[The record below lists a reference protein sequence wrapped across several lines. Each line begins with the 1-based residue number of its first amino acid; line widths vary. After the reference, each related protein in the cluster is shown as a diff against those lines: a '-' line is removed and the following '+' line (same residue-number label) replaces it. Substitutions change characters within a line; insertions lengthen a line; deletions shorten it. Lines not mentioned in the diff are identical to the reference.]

1 MTKGNLSTCDGPGLT
16 GSGAEA
22 APTACGLRR
31 ALAPSVPAIVFISC
45 FLFVLSTGPSYMF
58 GDGDT
63 GWHLATGRRIVTS
76 GELPR
81 ADSYSWSAAGTPWV
95 AFEWLTDVVYYQ
107 LYQWRGYLALLV
119 LDAASIALAYS
130 LVAQAALT
138 AGSERVSTLAL
149 TGWAF
154 YLSSIHWFVRPHVR
168 TWVFLALW
176 SWLLLRRWRHE
187 DRWIWVIPASMTLWV
202 NLHGGWP
209 AGLILLALFGVAD
222 LAAASVAAEDAR
234 GRAFAEARRWGA
246 LVAITA
252 AATLL
257 NPYGPGL
264 HADMLEQVTAAPVQ
278 NITQEWQSPDFRGA
292 ARPFRPFILAVL
304 ASLAFLSGREKILG
318 WALGLTGLYMVF
330 ESVRHLTVFLLWMT
344 PILLLGVKG
353 AMDSCF
359 GRGAACG
366 RSGAG
371 GGAGG
376 WALCLCVVAAALAGV
391 FPAALRST
399 PAGFGVGQF
408 PVEAVEY
415 LRTHKP
421 EGRMLNEYGWGGYVI
436 WELGDGYPVFIDG
449 RNIMYGRKI
458 TEDSLTFQFT
468 AGGWEELLQ
477 RYRIDWTLYPTGS
490 RLTRALKARG
500 WRVLHEDPT
509 ATVLARP

>member
-1 MTKGNLSTCDGPGLT
+1 MTGAGTDPALT
-16 GSGAEA
+16 AG
-22 APTACGLRR
+22 GLRR
-31 ALAPSVPAIVFISC
+31 ALAPSVPAIVFIGC

-81 ADSYSWSAAGTPWV
+81 ADAYSWSAAGTPWV
-95 AFEWLTDVVYYQ
+95 AFEWLTDVVYYL

-119 LDAASIALAYS
+119 FDAASIALAYA

-138 AGSERVSTLAL
+138 AGSERLSTAAL
-149 TGWAF
+149 TGWAC
-154 YLSSIHWFVRPHVR
+154 YLSSLHWFVRPHVR

-176 SWLLLRRWRHE
+176 SWLLFRRWKLE
-187 DRWIWVIPASMTLWV
+187 DRWIWLVPVSMALWV

-209 AGLILLALFGVAD
+209 AGLILLALFALAD
-222 LAAASVAAEDAR
+222 LVAASLALEDR
-234 GRAFAEARRWGA
+234 RAKAIAEARRWGTLLA
-246 LVAITA
+246 VTA
-252 AATLL
+252 AATLV
-257 NPYGPGL
+257 NPYGPAL
-264 HADMLEQVTAAPVQ
+264 HADMLEQMTAAPVQ

-304 ASLAFLSGREKILG
+304 ASLAFLSGRAKILG
-318 WALGLTGLYMVF
+318 WALGLTGLSMVF

-344 PILLLGVKG
+344 PILLLGVRG
-353 AMDSCF
+353 AMDSCLP
-359 GRGAACG
+359 GGEASG
-366 RSGAG
+366 RSGTG
-371 GGAGG
+371 GGPGG
-376 WALCLCVVAAALAGV
+376 WALCLGVVAAAVAGL
-391 FPAALRST
+391 FPPALRAA
-399 PAGFGVGQF
+399 PAGFGAAQF

-415 LRTHKP
+415 LRTHRP
-421 EGRMLNEYGWGGYVI
+421 QGRMLNEYGWGGYVI

-468 AGGWEELLQ
+468 AGGWEELLE
-477 RYRIDWTLYPTGS
+477 RYRIGWTLYPTGS
-490 RLTRALKARG
+490 RLTRALKERG
-500 WRVLHEDPT
+500 WKVLHEDAT